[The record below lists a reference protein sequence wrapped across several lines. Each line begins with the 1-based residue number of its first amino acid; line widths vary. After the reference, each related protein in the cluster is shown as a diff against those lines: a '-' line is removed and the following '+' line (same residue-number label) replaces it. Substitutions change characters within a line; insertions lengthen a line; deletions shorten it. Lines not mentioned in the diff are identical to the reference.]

1 MEGITYTSK
10 IESVIGSISELDQDI
25 VSTAKN
31 NAVKDIVSKVI
42 SARPDMANLFSK
54 IYTVTDNDGFDV
66 SDGFPVISVERKGFP
81 CRSGNTAY
89 RKFYSDPSSM
99 YFATLNS
106 PVYVIY
112 NTDLFIHPTPTVTS
126 IGEISKVVAG
136 DISVDDTTIDNFPS
150 SLDRLFVLTASSE
163 LASLRVV
170 DIKNDAIT
178 KLNEAYETIAGVS
191 YTIGYPATPSY
202 TPDDIEM
209 AEHEFPGI
217 DMTTLAEGSIGN
229 DTDMIDVTKWISTAS
244 KLIETEED
252 IELATATLSK
262 ASTYLNMYATKLNEH
277 SVIVQKIIADAE
289 MLARN
294 DDRKMQTFAAKV
306 NLFGTQV
313 QAFLGR
319 ANARI
324 EQAQVLMKAV
334 NDYSMFEYNM
344 IAAIISSIKS
354 EIVDIYSGIGVMKS
368 GGQQ

>member
-1 MEGITYTSK
+1 MQSITYTSK

-25 VSTAKN
+25 VSTAKS
-31 NAVKDIVSKVI
+31 NAIKDIVSKVV

-54 IYTVTDNDGFDV
+54 IYTVDNNSGFDV
-66 SDGFPVISVERKGFP
+66 SDGFPVISVERNGFP

-89 RKFYSDPSSM
+89 RKFYSDPNSM
-99 YFATLNS
+99 YFATFNS
-106 PVYVIY
+106 PVYTIY
-112 NTDLFIHPTPTVTS
+112 NTDLFIHPSPTVTS
-126 IGEISKVVAG
+126 PGEINKVVAG
-136 DISVDDTTIDNFPS
+136 DISVDDVTIDNFPS

-163 LASLRVV
+163 LALLRVI
-170 DIKNDAIT
+170 DIKNDAVA
-178 KLNEAYETIAGVS
+178 KLNEAYDTIAGVS
-191 YTIGYPATPSY
+191 YTIGYPTHPAY
-202 TPDDIEM
+202 TPDDIAI
-209 AEHEFPGI
+209 AEHEFPNI
-217 DMTTLAEGSIGN
+217 DITTLTDGSIGIGA
-229 DTDMIDVTKWISTAS
+229 DMIDATKWISTAS

-294 DDRKMQTFAAKV
+294 EDRRMQTFGTKV
-306 NLFGTQV
+306 GLFGAQV
-313 QAFLGR
+313 QSFISK

-344 IAAIISSIKS
+344 ISAIISSIKS
-354 EIVDIYSGIGVMKS
+354 EMIDIHSGIGVMKS
-368 GGQQ
+368 GSQ